1 MCFLQNTNSY
11 LFLNIF
17 LDVPLSQ
24 LHKSESVE
32 QIKEKVSTLSNT
44 NSDSK
49 DIPVVFVC
57 RRGNDS
63 QIAVNTLKEKLKDEA
78 VTLTDITGGLT
89 SWSKKIDPD
98 FPTYWWVKLLCRY
111 IWATWP
117 RSYKTFFMLS
127 SVEHEIFSANK
138 YENWHFHIY

>member
-1 MCFLQNTNSY
+1 MIFSLVAMIGLEKCCITSACLQWLCHSGERTVAHGPLVKTCFFQNTNSY
-11 LFLNIF
+11 FFLNIF

-44 NSDSK
+44 DSHSK

-98 FPTYWWVKLLCRY
+98 FPTY
-111 IWATWP
+111 
-117 RSYKTFFMLS
+117 
-127 SVEHEIFSANK
+127 
-138 YENWHFHIY
+138 